1 MLTILTLARIITTL
15 KCRAKTDTYI
25 TENTYEERS
34 SVRYNAISI
43 APVDYVIHAKK
54 LYQI

>member
-1 MLTILTLARIITTL
+1 MLAILTLARIIATL
-15 KCRAKTDTYI
+15 KCRAKTDAYI

-34 SVRYNAISI
+34 SVRYNAMSI
-43 APVDYVIHAKK
+43 APVDYVILAKK